1 MVHSRWL
8 YLNKINIRSSEIK
21 SRNKDKED
29 GWLITNSSAF
39 TVYLHIGMILCEIVA
54 VLFNV
59 QNFKD
64 EWKDNTFHK
73 QPKMIVKN
81 GKRRFHHCRI
91 LLQFGEIYSS
101 EVDGKNQWIPTM
113 KDNFIIHNSYKRWHL
128 FIGID
133 SAGQSNS
140 CLTIL
145 YGKSKTYGKK
155 KIHQTITDSWC
166 SATDN
171 LYN

>member
-1 MVHSRWL
+1 MIYSYQKKYYRRFQNLEKWQITVEQLGDFFFCHGIYQYWRCVMVHPCWL
-8 YLNKINIRSSEIK
+8 YLSKINFRISEIK
-21 SRNKDKED
+21 SRNKDKQD
-29 GWLITNSSAF
+29 RWFIANSSVF
-39 TVYLHIGMILCEIVA
+39 TIYLHIGIILCEIVA

-101 EVDGKNQWIPTM
+101 
-113 KDNFIIHNSYKRWHL
+113 
-128 FIGID
+128 
-133 SAGQSNS
+133 
-140 CLTIL
+140 
-145 YGKSKTYGKK
+145 
-155 KIHQTITDSWC
+155 
-166 SATDN
+166 
-171 LYN
+171 